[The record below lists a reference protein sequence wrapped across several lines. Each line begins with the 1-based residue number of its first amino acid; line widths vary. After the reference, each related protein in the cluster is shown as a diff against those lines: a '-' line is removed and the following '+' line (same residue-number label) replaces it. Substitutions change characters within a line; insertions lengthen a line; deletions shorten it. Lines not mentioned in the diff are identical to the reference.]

1 MRKISTNSDLMTTRE
16 AGEVLGVAVRT
27 IQLWVESGVLPAWRT
42 AGGHRRIARSA
53 VERLNQARSR
63 MLVES
68 DAAASVSA
76 TLPSARQPL
85 KLLLVEDDANLRK
98 LFSLVV
104 QGWDCPVE
112 LRTAS
117 NGFQGLVCIGQW
129 LPDLVVSDLNMPG
142 INGFEMVRALQKT
155 GPDSVPLQLVVLTAW
170 SQAEIDA
177 RGGLPADVRVFHK
190 PLNFDALELLVSG
203 IQASGPVA

>member
-1 MRKISTNSDLMTTRE
+1 M
-16 AGEVLGVAVRT
+16 LGVAVRT

-63 MLVES
+63 MLVDSEGTEPDS
-68 DAAASVSA
+68 VAVASA
-76 TLPSARQPL
+76 QRPL
-85 KLLLVEDDANLRK
+85 KLLLVEDDAYLRK

-104 QGWDCPVE
+104 HGWTFPVE
-112 LRTAS
+112 LRTAT
-117 NGFQGLVCIGQW
+117 NGFHGLVCIGQW

-155 GPDSVPLQLVVLTAW
+155 GVNSVPLQLVVLTAW
-170 SQAEIDA
+170 SQADIDA

-190 PLNFDALELLVSG
+190 PLDFDALELLVSDLHTRL
-203 IQASGPVA
+203 PVR